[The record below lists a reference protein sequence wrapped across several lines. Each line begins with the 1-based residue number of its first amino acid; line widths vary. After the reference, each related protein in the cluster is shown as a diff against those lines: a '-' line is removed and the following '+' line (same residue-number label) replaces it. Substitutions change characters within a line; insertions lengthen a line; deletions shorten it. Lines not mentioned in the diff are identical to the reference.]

1 MELTGQWAD
10 TLFAAERVHLLK
22 LGVWSLLSIVA
33 GTTLLAVLRVR
44 ALGSPLL
51 RHFAIQMSTWGV
63 VLGMIMLWGRNT
75 LELRDLA
82 GAVALDRALWFR
94 TGLEVGSVGAGLA
107 LAAAGWSSGR
117 RLGLVGAGLG
127 VVVQGAALTLL
138 DLQLAVHLIR

>member
-22 LGVWSLLSIVA
+22 LGAWSLLSIVA

-44 ALGSPLL
+44 ALASPLL
-51 RHFAIQMSTWGV
+51 RQFAIQMLAWGTA
-63 VLGMIMLWGRNT
+63 LGMLMLWGRT
-75 LELRDLA
+75 SLALRDLA

-94 TGLEVGSVGAGLA
+94 TGLEVGAIGAGAA
-107 LAAAGWSSGR
+107 LAAAGWSAGR

-127 VVVQGAALTLL
+127 VVVQGAALALL

>member
-22 LGVWSLLSIVA
+22 LGVWSLLSIAA

-44 ALGSPLL
+44 ELNSPLL
-51 RHFAIQMSTWGV
+51 RHFAIQMLAWGS
-63 VLGMIMLWGRNT
+63 VLGVIMLWGRNS
-75 LELRDLA
+75 LALRDLA
-82 GAVALDRALWFR
+82 GAVSLDRALWFR
-94 TGLEVGSVGAGLA
+94 TGLEVGAIGAGLA

-117 RLGLVGAGLG
+117 RLSLVGAGLG
-127 VVVQGAALTLL
+127 VAVQGAALALL

>member
-1 MELTGQWAD
+1 MDLTGQWAD

-22 LGVWSLLSIVA
+22 LGVWSLSSIVA
-33 GTTLLAVLRVR
+33 GTILLAVLRVR
-44 ALGSPLL
+44 SLTSPLL
-51 RHFAIQMSTWGV
+51 RHFATQMLAWGAALAV
-63 VLGMIMLWGRNT
+63 VMVWGRSS

-82 GAVALDRALWFR
+82 GAVSLDRALWFR
-94 TGLEVGSVGAGLA
+94 TGLEVGAIGVGLA

-127 VVVQGAALTLL
+127 VIVQGAALALL

>member
-1 MELTGQWAD
+1 MDLTGQWAD
-10 TLFAAERVHLLK
+10 ALFAAERVHLLK
-22 LGVWSLLSIVA
+22 LGVWALLSILA
-33 GTTLLAVLRVR
+33 GTTLLGLLRVR

-51 RHFAIQMSTWGV
+51 RHFAIQMLAWGIALGTVTW
-63 VLGMIMLWGRNT
+63 WGRRA
-75 LELRDLA
+75 LELRDFA

-94 TGLEVGSVGAGLA
+94 TGLEVGAIGAGVA
-107 LAAAGWSSGR
+107 LAVAGWYSGR